1 MSFDLIENYFYEFDM
16 SKRLYKL
23 ISKRLEFL
31 HNFISYDRFFTE
43 L

>member
-1 MSFDLIENYFYEFDM
+1 MSFDLIENYFYEFGM
-16 SKRLYKL
+16 PKRLCEL

-31 HNFISYDRFFTE
+31 HDFTSCDRFFTE